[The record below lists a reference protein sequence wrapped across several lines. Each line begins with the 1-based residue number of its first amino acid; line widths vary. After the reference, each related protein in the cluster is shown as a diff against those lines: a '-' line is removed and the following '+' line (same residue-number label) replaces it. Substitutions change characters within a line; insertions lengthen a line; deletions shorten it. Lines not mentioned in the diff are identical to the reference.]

1 MTTVCEANG
10 SFAIHL
16 LKTLCQNNPSKNVCY
31 SPVSISSALAMVL
44 LGAKGDTAAQIT
56 QILGL
61 NTEKDIHQG
70 FQWLLNNLNK
80 PDRKYILR
88 MANRIFAEVACEL
101 PPAFKESCLQFYH
114 SETEQ
119 LSFVKAPEES
129 REHINMWV
137 SKQTEGKIPE
147 LLSGDSINSNTRMV
161 LVNALYFKGRW
172 QQSFTKTLTK
182 EMPFKI
188 NQKEKQP
195 VQMMRQKDTFH
206 LAYVN
211 EVQAQVL
218 LMPYEGMELSMV
230 VLLPDDGVDLS
241 KVENSLTFEKLTAW
255 TRPYFMK
262 STDVEV
268 FLPKF
273 KLQEDYDMG
282 SVLQRLTM
290 MNVFQEDKADLSGM
304 SPEKDLCLSQFIHK
318 SVVEVNEEGT
328 EAAAASATI
337 SVDCADIRHVSTF
350 CADHPFLFF
359 IRHKE
364 TNSLLFCG
372 RFSSP

>member
-44 LGAKGDTAAQIT
+44 LGAKGDTAVQIT
-56 QILGL
+56 QALGF
-61 NTEKDIHQG
+61 NTEEDIHQG
-70 FQWLLNNLNK
+70 FQVLLSNLNR
-80 PDRKYILR
+80 PDRKYLLR
-88 MANRIFAEVACEL
+88 MANRLFAENTYEL
-101 PPAFKESCLQFYH
+101 LPAFKESCLQFYD
-114 SETEQ
+114 SEMEQ

-147 LLSGDSINSNTRMV
+147 LLSEGSIDSVTRLA

-172 QQSFTKTLTK
+172 QKQFDKECTM

-188 NQKEKQP
+188 NQTEKRP
-195 VQMMRQKDTFH
+195 VQMMCQEDTFH

-218 LMPYEGMELSMV
+218 VMPYEGMELSMV

-241 KVENSLTFEKLTAW
+241 KLENSLTFEKLTAW
-255 TRPYFMK
+255 TRPDFMK
-262 STDVEV
+262 STNVEV

-273 KLQEDYDMG
+273 KLQEDYDME
-282 SVLQRLTM
+282 SVFQQLGM
-290 MNVFQEDKADLSGM
+290 VDVFQEGKADLSGM
-304 SPEKDLCLSQFIHK
+304 SPERDLCISKFVHK
-318 SVVEVNEEGT
+318 SIVEVNEEGT
-328 EAAAASATI
+328 KAAASSVATMI
-337 SVDCADIRHVSTF
+337 PLSLMLVPQF

-359 IRHKE
+359 IRHNK